1 MNALLEKETMAA
13 KATAC
18 TAVIAVVSY
27 GENENQVT
35 VVYNNKSTKKM
46 TLEAFTKEFQLTKKE
61 QVYFD
66 EQAAKGE
73 DIVFDRFKDVNH
85 VEMQSRHPMFE
96 SGCSLIDT
104 PGLEEALARDK
115 TTNEYLP
122 QADAIVFMLNA
133 AALFSKAERA
143 FINEHFAGK
152 HKNNVFFV
160 INRIN
165 QLQPGQLE
173 SQIIPA
179 VKDGL
184 RSCFTDD
191 SGRFD
196 EDLYKKRVFFINA
209 YGALCAVTGQE
220 ESVFVSGRWMKFPVD
235 KNTTGMNDYEDAQM
249 DFINDPKGRVNATV
263 TEAINLLTNV
273 YRDTIR
279 QTEAKINAMAM
290 NDAERKQA
298 AVKSRESLKK
308 AEETVKKIEDAF
320 IRFGNL
326 ASNAMFVDLIAFFD
340 KNIKGEWPAHVQSDI
355 TAAHYKATWQLLDGW
370 WSAVS
375 YLPSKKIKEKADKA
389 LSEHMKPIC

>member
-1 MNALLEKETMAA
+1 
-13 KATAC
+13 
-18 TAVIAVVSY
+18 
-27 GENENQVT
+27 
-35 VVYNNKSTKKM
+35 
-46 TLEAFTKEFQLTKKE
+46 
-61 QVYFD
+61 
-66 EQAAKGE
+66 
-73 DIVFDRFKDVNH
+73 
-85 VEMQSRHPMFE
+85 
-96 SGCSLIDT
+96 
-104 PGLEEALARDK
+104 
-115 TTNEYLP
+115 
-122 QADAIVFMLNA
+122 
-133 AALFSKAERA
+133 
-143 FINEHFAGK
+143 
-152 HKNNVFFV
+152 
-160 INRIN
+160 
-165 QLQPGQLE
+165 
-173 SQIIPA
+173 
-179 VKDGL
+179 
-184 RSCFTDD
+184 
-191 SGRFD
+191 
-196 EDLYKKRVFFINA
+196 
-209 YGALCAVTGQE
+209 
-220 ESVFVSGRWMKFPVD
+220 MKFPVD